1 MQIKTIKLIV
11 AILMAMG
18 CKDKQTDVIIVVY
31 TNNTASNNYTIT
43 LDGFGIGQPPYSKIA
58 PSCSNT
64 NKVTTVKSGTHKLYF
79 KHYHAAALDKE
90 KIIEIPN
97 VDCYAINCDPSN

>member
-1 MQIKTIKLIV
+1 MKRITLMA

-18 CKDKQTDVIIVVY
+18 CKEKQTDVIIVVY
-31 TNNTASNNYTIT
+31 TTNTASNNYTIT
-43 LDGFGIGQPPYSKIA
+43 LDGFGIGQAPYSKIA

-64 NKVTTVKSGTHKLYF
+64 NKITTVKSGTHKLYF
-79 KHYHAAALDKE
+79 KHYHAAALDIE
-90 KIIEIPN
+90 KIVEIPT